1 MLQLCNRNGLAIAV
15 AFSLLCVSRLVAG
28 DVSKLPIADGKHVIF
43 HQSHSLAKQHEK
55 VEQAVIVIHGTL
67 RNPGPYFDRVV
78 QAATISKARDSTLII
93 APGFHTEDEIE
104 DGEYFWSSSGW
115 KQGDLAQNGRGETKV
130 SSFDVVDRLIRM
142 TVGEGNFPHL
152 KRLTVVGHSAG
163 GQFVNRYAS
172 VADLSGCGEVDFSFV
187 VMNPSSYMYLDD
199 RRPVEEGF
207 LAYDQLSMRYP
218 DYDRYR
224 YGLTELNTA
233 MRRIGPKQIKDNIAT
248 RRCYYFGGV
257 EDTNDTYL
265 DMSPGAM
272 AQGRNRF
279 ARFDGYKR
287 YVAAYKDKRWRE
299 NSVFK
304 AIEEVG
310 HSSSQMLATEPVRR
324 VLFDDVADSK
334 DSWSTQQLLDAR
346 EFSET
351 LDTAAVVIMQHGEVV
366 DQWGAVAL
374 PLKCHSTRK
383 SILSSLFGPHVADGT
398 IDLDATLKALGIN
411 DNEPSLTDLER
422 TATIRDLLKAR
433 SGIYH
438 PALYETAA
446 MAAKRPN
453 RGSHAPNTFWYYNN
467 WDFNAACSI
476 FEHATGRSIFEE
488 FDSGIAKPL
497 GMQDFR
503 RERDTQYV
511 TGDDSVHPAYPF
523 QLSTRD
529 LALFGQLMLQNG
541 RWGDRQLIPK
551 VWVNESTTSYSDAG
565 SSGGYGYMWWVAVD
579 GTHFPGVALPKGSY
593 SARGYR
599 GQYLVVIPEWDMVV
613 CHRVN
618 SFQKGTSVSK
628 SNFGRLLAL
637 IVEARPNV
645 RRSDKGVV
653 PTSEKHATDIEG
665 QRAEA
670 DVIIRGGE
678 VVDGTGSNRFQA
690 DVAVKSGRIVEI
702 GDLAGRSARQTI
714 DAAGKLICPGFIDLH
729 SHAEKGLVSDDPARR
744 SAPNLITQGI
754 TTVVVNQDGGG
765 PLELD
770 EQRRAMARLGIGLNV
785 IQTLGHG
792 TIRSEVMG
800 DDHKRPASRDEIV
813 RMQVLLR
820 TAMSNGAFGMSAGLE
835 YVPGRWSTPSEMES
849 LARTVAE
856 FDGVYVVHER
866 SSGSRPM
873 WFLPSRDSSDQPSM
887 LDNLRELVLIADI
900 TKVTTVATHIKARGT
915 DFWGSSGE
923 MNALI
928 KKARNEGLRFYADQY
943 PYNTSGTDGR
953 IVLIPTWATEADETE
968 SDSDVETDYAS
979 RLRQSLKDA
988 SQAAKLRQDIEYEI
1002 TRRGGSTSILILE
1015 HPDGKVI
1022 GKSLAEFAAS
1032 INATPVEAAI
1042 RLQLEGDSTRRGG
1055 CRLRAFSM
1063 SETDVEALA
1072 NTPWTATSSD
1082 ARIALPS
1089 DGPVHPRFYGA
1100 FPRKIRHY
1108 AIDRKLFSIEEAVR
1122 VSTSLPAEILRL
1134 KDRGVI
1140 RENAIA
1146 DLVVFDPMRIRDKA
1160 DAFNP
1165 HQFSEG
1171 IEYVLVNGK
1180 QTVSREQWLGNLA
1193 GKVLKRREETKQ
1205 PDSRPQP

>member
-1 MLQLCNRNGLAIAV
+1 MCDKNCLVIAV
-15 AFSLLCVSRLVAG
+15 AFSLLSVSRLFAG
-28 DVSKLPIADGKHVIF
+28 DVSKLPIADGKYVTF
-43 HQSHSLAKQHEK
+43 HQSHSLAMRHEEI
-55 VEQAVIVIHGTL
+55 EQAVIVIHGTL

-78 QAATISKARDSTLII
+78 QAAELSEATDSTLVI

-104 DGEYFWSSSGW
+104 DGEYFWSSGGW

-142 TVGEGNFPHL
+142 AVGEGNFPHL
-152 KRLTVVGHSAG
+152 KRIAVVGHSAG

-172 VADLSGCGEVDFSFV
+172 AADLSGCGDVGLSFV

-207 LAYDQLSMRYP
+207 LASDQLLVRYP
-218 DYDRYR
+218 DFDRYR

-257 EDTNDTYL
+257 EDTEDKYL

-279 ARFDGYKR
+279 ARFDGYNR

-304 AIEEVG
+304 AIEAVG
-310 HSSSQMLATEPVRR
+310 HSSSKMLASKPVRR
-324 VLFDDVADSK
+324 VLFDAEVDSK
-334 DSWSTQQLLDAR
+334 DSWSKHQLLEAR

-366 DQWGAVAL
+366 DQWGAVAM

-383 SILSSLFGPHVADGT
+383 SILSALFGRHVAAGT
-398 IDLDATLKALGIN
+398 IDLDATLEALGIN
-411 DNEPSLTDLER
+411 DNEPSLTEVER

-438 PALYETAA
+438 PALYETMA
-446 MAAKRPN
+446 MAAKRPM

-476 FEHATGRSIFEE
+476 FEHAIGRSIFEE
-488 FDSGIAKPL
+488 FDSRIAKPL

-541 RWGDRQLIPK
+541 RWGEQQLIPRARIK
-551 VWVNESTTSYSDAG
+551 ESTTSYSDAG
-565 SSGGYGYMWWVAVD
+565 PSGGYGYMWWVAVD
-579 GTHFPGVALPKGSY
+579 GTHFPGVGLPNGSF

-599 GQYLVVIPEWDMVV
+599 GQNMVVIPEWDMVV

-628 SNFGRLLAL
+628 SDFGKLLAL

-645 RRSDKGVV
+645 RRSEKADVSKNAKESTV
-653 PTSEKHATDIEG
+653 SEGHRT
-665 QRAEA
+665 EA

-678 VVDGTGSNRFQA
+678 VVDGTGRNRFHA
-690 DVAVKSGRIVEI
+690 DVAVKNGRIVEI
-702 GDLAGRSARQTI
+702 GNLADRSARQII

-765 PLELD
+765 PLDLD
-770 EQRRAMARLGIGLNV
+770 EQRQEMARLGIGMNV

-800 DDHKRPASRDEIV
+800 DDHKRPASPDEIV
-813 RMQVLLR
+813 KMQKLLR
-820 TAMSNGAFGMSAGLE
+820 AAMNNGVFGLSAGLE
-835 YVPGRWSTPSEMES
+835 YVPGRWSTPREMES
-849 LARTVAE
+849 LAQTVAE
-856 FDGVYVVHER
+856 FNGVYIVHER

-873 WFLPSRDSSDQPSM
+873 WFLPSRDSEDQPSM

-928 KKARNEGLRFYADQY
+928 KKARDEGLRFYADQY

-953 IVLIPTWATEADETE
+953 IVLIPKWAAEADETE
-968 SDSDVETDYAS
+968 SDSDAETDYAS
-979 RLRQSLKDA
+979 RLRQYLKDE

-1002 TRRGGSTSILILE
+1002 TRRGGSKSILILE
-1015 HPDGKVI
+1015 HLDEKVI

-1032 INATPVEAAI
+1032 IDVTPIEAAI
-1042 RLQLEGDSTRRGG
+1042 KLQLDGDSTRRGG

-1063 SETDVEALA
+1063 SELDVEAFA
-1072 NTPWTATSSD
+1072 KTPWTATSSD
-1082 ARIALPS
+1082 A
-1089 DGPVHPRFYGA
+1089 
-1100 FPRKIRHY
+1100 
-1108 AIDRKLFSIEEAVR
+1108 EESQSNDVDFFTEGRDSAR
-1122 VSTSLPAEILRL
+1122 V
-1134 KDRGVI
+1134 
-1140 RENAIA
+1140 
-1146 DLVVFDPMRIRDKA
+1146 
-1160 DAFNP
+1160 
-1165 HQFSEG
+1165 
-1171 IEYVLVNGK
+1171 
-1180 QTVSREQWLGNLA
+1180 
-1193 GKVLKRREETKQ
+1193 
-1205 PDSRPQP
+1205 